1 MKITIFHKNSGS
13 FLIEYFIVTFLFLLF
28 VGICNIFIKN
38 VIDVKKSI
46 NMDISTYE
54 VNKILDRVVHKM
66 AISDK
71 IQKFNNK
78 LVTDEFELHFT
89 KDNIL
94 KVASKNNIAKDF
106 LFSYT
111 EYDLNIEEF
120 KISLY
125 FKIKDKEFKRVL
137 SLK

>member
-1 MKITIFHKNSGS
+1 MKITIFHKNRGS
-13 FLIEYFIVTFLFLLF
+13 FLIEYFIVTFLFFLF
-28 VGICNIFIKN
+28 LGVCSIFIKN
-38 VIDVKKSI
+38 ISNVKKSI
-46 NMDISTYE
+46 NSDISTYE
-54 VNKILDRVVHKM
+54 VNKILDRVVYKM
-66 AISDK
+66 AMSEK
-71 IQKFNNK
+71 IQKISNK

-89 KDNIL
+89 KENIL

-111 EYDLNIEEF
+111 EYDINIDEF
-120 KISLY
+120 KVCLY